1 MPHDEP
7 LHGDIIRR
15 VEESFAAQ
23 GLMQHLG
30 VEIACIRP
38 GEVTLRLPYDA
49 RLTQHHGFFHAGAT
63 SALAD
68 TAGGFAGFTQF
79 PPDSSVLTTEFKM
92 NLLAPA
98 RGECLIAVGRV
109 IRSGRTLT
117 VCQLDVHAQQGDDR
131 THVATGLQTL
141 ICLPAS
147 APESP
152 PRDTTPGLS

>member
-1 MPHDEP
+1 MSDET
-7 LHGDIIRR
+7 LHADIIRR
-15 VEESFAAQ
+15 VEESFSAQ

-38 GEVTLRLPYDA
+38 GEVTLRMPY
-49 RLTQHHGFFHAGAT
+49 RPQLTQHHGFFHAGAT

-79 PPDSSVLTTEFKM
+79 PAGSTVLTTEFKM

-98 RGECLIAVGRV
+98 RGDWLQAVGRV

-117 VCQLDVHAQQGDDR
+117 VCQLDVHAHLGENR

-141 ICLPAS
+141 ICMRDA
-147 APESP
+147 AP